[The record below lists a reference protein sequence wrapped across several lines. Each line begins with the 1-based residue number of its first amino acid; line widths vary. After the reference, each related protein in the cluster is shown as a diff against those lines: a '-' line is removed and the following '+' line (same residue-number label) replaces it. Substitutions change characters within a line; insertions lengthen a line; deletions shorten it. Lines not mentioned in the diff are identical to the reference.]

1 MQQGTPNPPSQPEG
15 PRYDRNRHEKQ
26 DEKEEEKR
34 HEKGADARGEKSWD
48 EKWRRDPVNAV
59 SWAAAFIWA
68 GLGLLAETTGWGP
81 DHFSWWK
88 TWAVILAGAGVIF
101 ILAAIVR
108 LAMPEHR
115 RPITG
120 NIIVGLILL
129 AVGLGDL
136 TSWGWGTLGA
146 ALFIAI
152 GVIII
157 LTGIFR
163 RRR

>member
-1 MQQGTPNPPSQPEG
+1 MQQGTPGERQQPEE
-15 PRYDRNRHEKQ
+15 PRSPRNRPEKQ

-34 HEKGADARGEKSWD
+34 HEKGANTRGEKSWE
-48 EKWRRDPVNAV
+48 EKWRRDPINAL
-59 SWAAAFIWA
+59 SWAAVFIWA
-68 GLGLLAETTGWGP
+68 GLGLIAETTGWGP
-81 DHFSWWK
+81 DTFSWWN
-88 TWAVILAGAGVIF
+88 TWAVILAGAGAIF
-101 ILAAIVR
+101 ILTALIR

-120 NIIVGLILL
+120 GLIFGLILL

-136 TSWGWGTLGA
+136 TNWGWGVLGA
-146 ALFIAI
+146 VVFIGI
-152 GVIII
+152 GLIIL

>member
-1 MQQGTPNPPSQPEG
+1 MQQGTPNQSER
-15 PRYDRNRHEKQ
+15 PRNDRGRPEKQ
-26 DEKEEEKR
+26 EEKEEEKR

-48 EKWRRDPVNAV
+48 EKWRRDPINAT
-59 SWAAAFIWA
+59 SWAAVFIWA
-68 GLGLLAETTGWGP
+68 GLGLIAETTGWGP
-81 DHFSWWK
+81 DTFSWWK
-88 TWAVILAGAGVIF
+88 TWAIILAGAGVIF
-101 ILAAIVR
+101 ILAALVR
-108 LAMPEHR
+108 LAFPEHR

-120 NIIVGLILL
+120 NMIVGLILL

-146 ALFIAI
+146 ILFIGI

>member
-1 MQQGTPNPPSQPEG
+1 MQQGTPGTPSQPE
-15 PRYDRNRHEKQ
+15 PPYRHRRNEKG

-34 HEKGADARGEKSWD
+34 SEKGGTARGEKSWD
-48 EKWRRDPVNAV
+48 EKWRHDPINAL
-59 SWAAAFIWA
+59 SWALAFIWA
-68 GLGLLAETTGWGP
+68 GLGLLAEVTDWGP
-81 DHFSWWK
+81 NTFSWWE

-101 ILAAIVR
+101 IIAALIR
-108 LAMPEHR
+108 LAMPAHR

-120 NIIVGLILL
+120 NIIFGLILL
-129 AVGLGDL
+129 AVGLGEL
-136 TSWGWGTLGA
+136 TNWGWGVLGA
-146 ALFIAI
+146 VLFLAI

>member
-1 MQQGTPNPPSQPEG
+1 MQQGTPNQPEG
-15 PRYDRNRHEKQ
+15 PRSDRGRPEKQ
-26 DEKEEEKR
+26 EEKEEEKR

-48 EKWRRDPVNAV
+48 EKWRRDPINAI
-59 SWAAAFIWA
+59 SWAAVFIWA
-68 GLGLLAETTGWGP
+68 GLGLIAETTGWGP
-81 DHFSWWK
+81 DTFSWWK

-101 ILAAIVR
+101 IVAALVR
-108 LAMPEHR
+108 LAFPEHR

-120 NIIVGLILL
+120 NMIVGLILL

-146 ALFIAI
+146 ILFIGI

-163 RRR
+163 RRK

>member
-1 MQQGTPNPPSQPEG
+1 MQQGTPNQPER
-15 PRYDRNRHEKQ
+15 PRDDRGRPEKQ
-26 DEKEEEKR
+26 EEKEEEKR

-48 EKWRRDPVNAV
+48 EKWRRDPINAI
-59 SWAAAFIWA
+59 SWAAVFIWA
-68 GLGLLAETTGWGP
+68 GLGLIAETTGWGP
-81 DHFSWWK
+81 DTFSWWK

-101 ILAAIVR
+101 ILAALVR
-108 LAMPEHR
+108 LAYPEHR

-120 NIIVGLILL
+120 NMIVGLILL

-146 ALFIAI
+146 ILFIGI